1 MFSHLA
7 MQGSYSSTA
16 EASAD
21 GSYVSAS
28 SMPGFCAQNQGKR
41 AWQLFLSVTSAQQW
55 AAR

>member
-1 MFSHLA
+1 

-21 GSYVSAS
+21 GFYIGAS
-28 SMPGFCAQNQGKR
+28 STPGFREQNQGKH
-41 AWQLFLSVTSAQQW
+41 AWQLFLSVTSAQQR